1 MRARI
6 LSASAGSGK
15 TYRLA
20 YKYILDTLK
29 YYKEK
34 PYLYRAIL
42 AVTFTNKATEEMKH
56 RILLRY
62 AELASNPTQSE
73 YYADLCR
80 DLPLPAQEYALRA
93 NTILKKILHDYSHFT
108 ILTIDK
114 FFQRIMRAF
123 VKELGVDVNY
133 NLQIKPDE
141 IVVKGT
147 DALIESMAQDEDLQ
161 RWILSYAREYLDDD
175 KHWSALRNSLITLG
189 NDAVGEKA
197 KDALQSNITKH
208 ELEAI
213 ISSTE
218 RKSDLAQ
225 QQMAD
230 LGAKALDIIN
240 NAGVSLDDFSRK
252 STGFISIFA
261 KAKSK
266 EIKEITKTQRAC
278 AESGD
283 GWVRKGVI
291 NGATAIVPSLVPI
304 LKQICDIFDRNKELW
319 ATLDILKKKFR
330 SFALLKDIY
339 TKIKEVC
346 RSENIMLISETK
358 NLLAE
363 LINDSDA
370 PFIYEKTGNRFERYM
385 IDEFQDTSLREWHN
399 FIPLLL
405 NALSTAEDEAVFI
418 VGDVKQSIYR
428 WRGGDWRILH
438 SGVEEALGKEN
449 TTTQIL
455 EDNWRSRECIVQF
468 NNEQISN
475 LVTAINS
482 QLNQELDEAIR
493 LNQLSS
499 ETHAQLYDT
508 LKNAYI
514 GCRQNP
520 RKRGD
525 KQGYV
530 RIERYPEQPDIIS
543 AIEDA
548 ISRGYSYND
557 IMILHRGSKDIIETA
572 NILLSYKR
580 EHGAQFNIK
589 TKDSLVVG
597 NSDIA
602 NFVIALLR
610 LSQNNN
616 DKISLAVMNQFLSR
630 SYHTQ
635 LSDEELSILS
645 YIGQLSTEQAFEKIV
660 CTFSLSERHNDI
672 AYLQALHEQITAYC
686 ATKSSDIQFFLDE
699 WDNTLK
705 DKSLVVEENDTTI
718 ELTTIHTAKGLER
731 KIILIPFCSWEFASE
746 RHNTTLW
753 APLNQGTST
762 EEYSALDFFPVAFK
776 RSISESAFSDV
787 YYRERIYSY
796 VDSMNLL
803 YVALTRAVDELYIYI
818 PDKKRS
824 EQNVGDTLWALING
838 TNSDTTLY
846 EFGERTAKQIKSAS
860 QALTENIIL
869 NDYPTTDEV
878 IAMRLPLQRYFEDVD
893 SDTTSAR
900 NMGIL
905 VHSILSAA
913 YNTEDVYKAIEEAY
927 LSGKLSDEQK
937 QQIEHIIRKE
947 LMRQEA
953 QEWFSDK
960 WDAIH
965 NEHDIIHSEQTTIGL
980 SRPDR
985 VMIKGKRAVI
995 VDYKFGSERQNAHRQ
1010 QIMRYAEL
1018 MRRMGYEQV
1027 EGYIWYL
1034 SRGEIQRVE

>member
-62 AELASNPTQSE
+62 AELANNPTKSE

-80 DLPLPAQEYALRA
+80 DLPLPAEEYALRA

-133 NLQIKPDE
+133 NLQVKSDDIE
-141 IVVKGT
+141 VKGA
-147 DALIESMAQDEDLQ
+147 DALIDAMAQDKDLQ
-161 RWILSYAREYLDDD
+161 RWITSYAREYLDETR
-175 KHWSALRNSLITLG
+175 HWSALRKSLISLG
-189 NDAVGEKA
+189 KNALNENTK
-197 KDALQSNITKH
+197 KALQSNVTKQD
-208 ELEAI
+208 LEAI
-213 ISSTE
+213 IHATE
-218 RKSDLAQ
+218 HKSNQAHQ
-225 QQMAD
+225 QISD
-230 LGAKALDIIN
+230 LGAKALKIIDD
-240 NAGVSLDDFSRK
+240 AGVSLDDFSKK

-261 KAKSK
+261 KAKAK
-266 EIKEITKTQRAC
+266 CIKEITKTLRQRA
-278 AESGD
+278 ESSD
-283 GWVRKGVI
+283 GWLRKGEI
-291 NGATAIVPSLVPI
+291 NGAAAIVPSLMPI
-304 LKQICDIFDRNKELW
+304 LKQICDTFDENVELW
-319 ATLDILKKKFR
+319 ATLNLLKQKFR

-339 TKIKEVC
+339 KKIKEVC
-346 RSENIMLISETK
+346 QSENIILLSETK

-405 NALSTAEDEAVFI
+405 NAISIAEDEAVFI
-418 VGDVKQSIYR
+418 VGDIKQSIYR

-438 SGVEEALGKEN
+438 SGVEEALGKQN
-449 TTTQIL
+449 ITTQIL
-455 EDNWRSRECIVQF
+455 EDNWRSRECVVQF
-468 NNEQISN
+468 NNDYIST
-475 LVTAINS
+475 LVEAINA
-482 QLNQELDEAIR
+482 QLNEELDEALQLKR
-493 LNQLSS
+493 LSS
-499 ETHAQLYDT
+499 ETHSQLYDT
-508 LKNAYI
+508 LKNAYT
-514 GCRQNP
+514 GCTQIP
-520 RKRGD
+520 RKKGE

-530 RIERYPEQPDIIS
+530 RIERFDEQPDIIS

-557 IMILHRGSKDIIETA
+557 IMILHRSSKDIIDTA

-589 TKDSLVVG
+589 TKESLIVG
-597 NSDIA
+597 KSDIA
-602 NFVIALLR
+602 NFVVALLR

-630 SYHTQ
+630 SYHTK
-635 LSDEELSILS
+635 LSDEEVSTLS
-645 YIGQLSTEQAFEKIV
+645 YISQLSTEQAFEKIV
-660 CTFSLSERHNDI
+660 CTYSLSERHNDI
-672 AYLQALHEQITAYC
+672 AYLQALHEQIASFC

-699 WDNTLK
+699 WENTIK

-731 KIILIPFCSWEFASE
+731 KIILIPYCCWEFASE
-746 RHNTTLW
+746 KHNTTLW
-753 APLNQGTST
+753 APLNKRADS
-762 EEYSALDFFPVAFK
+762 EYSALDYFPVTYK
-776 RSISESAFSDV
+776 RIVNASAFSDV
-787 YYRERIYSY
+787 YYRERTYMY

-818 PDKKRS
+818 PHKKGGG
-824 EQNVGDTLWALING
+824 QNVGDILWAAL
-838 TNSDTTLY
+838 SDPDDDTTLY
-846 EFGERTAKQIKSAS
+846 EFGERTAKQVKSATQS
-860 QALTENIIL
+860 TTENIIL
-869 NDYPTTDEV
+869 SDYPTTDEL
-878 IAMRLPLQRYFEDVD
+878 IAIRLPLQRYFEDVD
-893 SDTTSAR
+893 SSTTSAR

-913 YNTEDVYKAIEEAY
+913 HNSEDIYEAIKEAH

-937 QQIEHIIRKE
+937 QQIEDIIRKE
-947 LMRQEA
+947 LLRPEA

-995 VDYKFGSERQNAHRQ
+995 VDYKFGSEQKNAHRS
-1010 QIMRYAEL
+1010 QILRYAEL

-1027 EGYIWYL
+1027 ECYIWYL